1 MKEVICICCPKGCHL
16 QVDEQNDYAVTG
28 NGCPN
33 GIAYGK
39 EELTNPTRIVTSTV
53 RAAGGLHP
61 RCAVKTTL
69 PVPQG
74 MKRHLRHRLGHCR
87 HPRSVRQHRAIPA
100 RRLKHTRK
108 SARKAK
114 NCFAGAPF
122 CFSLETLFLLCY
134 NTFIEHLPPRHF
146 IKEEPPYAPAHRCPD
161 GRSHHCRR

>member
-53 RAAGGLHP
+53 RAEGGLHP

-69 PVPQG
+69 PVPKG
-74 MKRHLRHRLGHCR
+74 MMMDVMKVLD
-87 HPRSVRQHRAIPA
+87 SVVVTSPA
-100 RRLKHTRK
+100 KTGQVIVKDICGTGSDIVATRD
-108 SARKAK
+108 
-114 NCFAGAPF
+114 
-122 CFSLETLFLLCY
+122 L
-134 NTFIEHLPPRHF
+134 
-146 IKEEPPYAPAHRCPD
+146 
-161 GRSHHCRR
+161 

>member
-53 RAAGGLHP
+53 RAEGGLHP

-69 PVPQG
+69 PVPKG
-74 MKRHLRHRLGHCR
+74 MMMDVMNVLD
-87 HPRSVRQHRAIPA
+87 SVVVTSPVKTGQVIVKDICGTGSDIVA
-100 RRLKHTRK
+100 TRD
-108 SARKAK
+108 
-114 NCFAGAPF
+114 
-122 CFSLETLFLLCY
+122 L
-134 NTFIEHLPPRHF
+134 
-146 IKEEPPYAPAHRCPD
+146 
-161 GRSHHCRR
+161 